1 MINRPCRPDP
11 DLQWI
16 WQTLLPDT
24 PYPSCSPQKDK
35 AAQKGNPAPNARA
48 GEQVE
53 ADPQDERS

>member
-24 PYPSCSPQKDK
+24 PYPSCGLQKDK
-35 AAQKGNPAPNARA
+35 ASQQSNPAPGARA
-48 GEQVE
+48 DEQVE
-53 ADPQDERS
+53 AKQQDER